1 MDKKRIH
8 QRGHP
13 SLASCMR
20 SDENRR
26 ATIYILCGRERV
38 WQECHTHKH
47 VCILIICF
55 ALFCFVITS
64 MAVCRYNVYRRV
76 ETLLKKLHSNKKI
89 SLDATF
95 LPKRRKRVLNKQHTR
110 VLNKPVKRAKA
121 KDKVDAVLD
130 SQVSISCL
138 LHSPKKVAAP
148 VEDSQCSVSRM
159 HTHSQ
164 CTHTHFFR
172 THTPLPY

>member
-1 MDKKRIH
+1 
-8 QRGHP
+8 
-13 SLASCMR
+13 MR

-38 WQECHTHKH
+38 WQGCHTHKH
-47 VCILIICF
+47 VCTLIICF

-95 LPKRRKRVLNKQHTR
+95 LPKRKRVLNKQHTR

-138 LHSPKKVAAP
+138 FHSPTKVAVP
-148 VEDSQCSVSRM
+148 VDDSQCSVSRM
-159 HTHSQ
+159 HTHTHYAHTCISFA
-164 CTHTHFFR
+164 HTHLYHIR
-172 THTPLPY
+172 SLGQHLQRCRRI